1 MELNREQIIKALEC
15 HASGKIDNCIHCPY
29 NNIDLKYDETCAQ
42 RMLGDAILLI
52 KELTEENER
61 LSAEKEAENKELFH
75 KWKKIADETADRYE
89 GLYQDAK
96 KSLVASTVR
105 KMQERLIAEFRKDDR
120 MNYYLRMTLD
130 QIAKEVLEVE
140 KGETANEN

>member
-1 MELNREQIIKALEC
+1 MELKPDNIVKALEC

-29 NNIDLKYDETCAQ
+29 ENIDLKYDETCAQ

-61 LSAEKEAENKELFH
+61 LRGFNSAKCEDCAGCTSWKCDCANIEAQAK
-75 KWKKIADETADRYE
+75 AD
-89 GLYQDAK
+89 
-96 KSLVASTVR
+96 TVR
-105 KMQERLIAEFRKDDR
+105 KMQDRLIAEFRKDDR

-130 QIAKEVLEVE
+130 QIAKEMVDGE
-140 KGETANEN
+140 KDNV